1 MRRHNVTFPFQF
13 LLGRLETIEL
23 DADKDKELMFQFLLG
38 RLETPGNSSTST
50 TPKVFQFLLGR
61 LETEYGVLLYRDKLR
76 FNSS

>member
-38 RLETPGNSSTST
+38 RLETAHLPGKKQSRT
-50 TPKVFQFLLGR
+50 VFQFLLGR
-61 LETEYGVLLYRDKLR
+61 LETLELRPPLYQIQR